1 MVSDSDAIDGARRA
15 LGAKLAAY
23 RRAAGH
29 NQESLARLT
38 DYSRSTVA
46 NVETGRQHVPRE
58 FWVHVD
64 GLLDAAG
71 TLIQAS
77 DQIEAAVRSEHQAVA
92 LRSGP
97 VLTGTAGDRGELT
110 GADGAG
116 DGPLDVIAMAAA
128 QARDHAERS
137 AVTEIG
143 PGTVEQ
149 LTAEVARVGRA
160 YVSAPPLPLFAAMHQ
175 VLGRVQDSLERRAY
189 PRQSR
194 ELNFLAGALCGL
206 MANASLDLG
215 REEAADDLGRAAWT
229 YGHIIGF
236 GPLMGWARGTQAL
249 AAIWDHRYLDAVQ
262 HAENGLAD
270 VKDGMG
276 AVRLHAI
283 RARALAAHGERQQ
296 ARSAMTAARQA
307 RAGARRDEL
316 HDGMAGEFA
325 FDDAK
330 LCYYDALT
338 LIDSQDP
345 AAAAR
350 AAQTAIRLYR
360 SVPDRSRSYGCEAL
374 ARVQLAKARL
384 MSGDAGQA
392 AEALAGVLA
401 LDPQRRI
408 GSLASQLQ
416 ACRDLLAVP
425 EFRASGTARQL
436 DRQLIAFAAASAVRV
451 LPGG

>member
-1 MVSDSDAIDGARRA
+1 MVSDSDVIDVARRA
-15 LGAKLAAY
+15 LGARLAAY

-29 NQESLARLT
+29 NQASLARLT

-64 GLLDAAG
+64 GLLGAAG
-71 TLIQAS
+71 TLIEAS

-97 VLTGTAGDRGELT
+97 VLSGTAGDGGELT

-116 DGPLDVIAMAAA
+116 DGPFDVIAMAAA

-137 AVTEIG
+137 AVTEIR

-236 GPLMGWARGTQAL
+236 GPLMGCES
-249 AAIWDHRYLDAVQ
+249 HDA
-262 HAENGLAD
+262 
-270 VKDGMG
+270 
-276 AVRLHAI
+276 
-283 RARALAAHGERQQ
+283 
-296 ARSAMTAARQA
+296 
-307 RAGARRDEL
+307 
-316 HDGMAGEFA
+316 
-325 FDDAK
+325 
-330 LCYYDALT
+330 T
-338 LIDSQDP
+338 LI
-345 AAAAR
+345 
-350 AAQTAIRLYR
+350 I
-360 SVPDRSRSYGCEAL
+360 
-374 ARVQLAKARL
+374 
-384 MSGDAGQA
+384 
-392 AEALAGVLA
+392 
-401 LDPQRRI
+401 
-408 GSLASQLQ
+408 
-416 ACRDLLAVP
+416 
-425 EFRASGTARQL
+425 
-436 DRQLIAFAAASAVRV
+436 
-451 LPGG
+451 